1 MEHWRKGME
10 KSSSDAMSH
19 LTKDE
24 FLQGAILEP
33 ALSILQ
39 FNNFYQPKKLWELYT
54 LTDN

>member
-1 MEHWRKGME
+1 ME

-24 FLQGAILEP
+24 LLQGAILEP
-33 ALSILQ
+33 ALIILQ
-39 FNNFYQPKKLWELYT
+39 FNNFYKPKKLWELYT